1 MGEKDLEEEN
11 REEGRAELGEVDDDV
26 SLGMNSGDKN
36 INLFC
41 SYFSLVQGTAV
52 MQLTLFLRLR
62 VIAKA

>member
-11 REEGRAELGEVDDDV
+11 TEEGRAELREVDDDV

-41 SYFSLVQGTAV
+41 SYFSLVKGTAV
-52 MQLTLFLRLR
+52 
-62 VIAKA
+62 I